1 MTLARYSIDT
11 GEIRPKPWGQELVF
25 AAIENSYVGKL
36 ITLNAGE
43 SVSLQRHENK
53 HESIFIL
60 VGTADF
66 ELGDA
71 VDQLDSH
78 SLQSNDCVHIP
89 AGVIHRITA
98 TSQLQFVEVSTAFPG
113 WSQDV
118 ERLEDRYG
126 RSGTQ
131 AP

>member
-1 MTLARYSIDT
+1 MTQSRYSIDS
-11 GEIRPKPWGQELVF
+11 GEIRQKPWGQELVF

-60 VGTADF
+60 AGTADF

-71 VDQLDSH
+71 AEHLDNH
-78 SLQSNDCVHIP
+78 SLRRNDCVHIP

-113 WSQDV
+113 WSEDV
-118 ERLEDRYG
+118 ERLDDRYG

-131 AP
+131 TP